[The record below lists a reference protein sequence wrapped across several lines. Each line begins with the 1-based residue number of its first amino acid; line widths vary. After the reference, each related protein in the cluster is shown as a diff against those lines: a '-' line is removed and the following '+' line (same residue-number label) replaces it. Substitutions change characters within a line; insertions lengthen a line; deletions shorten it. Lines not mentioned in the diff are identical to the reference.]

1 MSTTQLWRA
10 IGEQAAAWRATPTIS
25 RFVRELPRN
34 ARQRTK
40 GLPGLLQGMQAG
52 AGFVDA
58 LPLRLATNLRLA
70 AAVMDVDPKQL
81 EADHGDWLAAVG
93 QAEGAH
99 RATVAWLR
107 ARLPG
112 YPALPAPQLA
122 PGSPLTTPEF
132 SNRLVWT
139 PGERGQGLQLAEPQ
153 PTIAEALG
161 ADDAQRRALDQAAR
175 QVAAALL
182 ATPEWQALDAA
193 TAALGEA
200 DRAVLA
206 ASRKHL
212 HERLAPAKIDDY
224 EPSLALERARYR
236 TMVVDQELL
245 GLTGPAHDYAAAF
258 GAADLLIEVAASDV
272 FAQLLCYRTP
282 TLRPRDLEAEQG
294 SAHRL
299 AFSVDEGSSTF
310 PEAGILVWLDDAVID
325 GAVIDDAVVLTGSA
339 MRWDGSRSS
348 HAVRATVLRGSGSAW
363 RS

>member
-99 RATVAWLR
+99 RATVAWLW

-175 QVAAALL
+175 QV
-182 ATPEWQALDAA
+182 
-193 TAALGEA
+193 
-200 DRAVLA
+200 
-206 ASRKHL
+206 
-212 HERLAPAKIDDY
+212 
-224 EPSLALERARYR
+224 
-236 TMVVDQELL
+236 
-245 GLTGPAHDYAAAF
+245 
-258 GAADLLIEVAASDV
+258 
-272 FAQLLCYRTP
+272 
-282 TLRPRDLEAEQG
+282 
-294 SAHRL
+294 
-299 AFSVDEGSSTF
+299 
-310 PEAGILVWLDDAVID
+310 
-325 GAVIDDAVVLTGSA
+325 
-339 MRWDGSRSS
+339 
-348 HAVRATVLRGSGSAW
+348 
-363 RS
+363 